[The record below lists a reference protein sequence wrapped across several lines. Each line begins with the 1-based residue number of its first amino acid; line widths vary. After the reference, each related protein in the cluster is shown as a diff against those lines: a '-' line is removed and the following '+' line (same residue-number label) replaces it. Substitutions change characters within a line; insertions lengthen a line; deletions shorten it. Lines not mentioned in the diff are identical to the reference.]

1 MLGVEL
7 FFRFSV
13 VNVDVVFSN
22 LSKDKRDY
30 KMNILVISFLAL
42 ASLSTFPAPS
52 AGTPASAAAAGDVT
66 DPKKSLA
73 AAAEAAVA
81 PINNNGLKEIW
92 QEDEREVL
100 IRNERGTKNGGAGTA
115 GKKDRKKDKNSSST
129 SSLSPQSTSSYSA
142 GAANGHH
149 QKYNKQQNTKPKP
162 SDRQQAQNS
171 QCRYTKGPWT
181 ECDAKSNTR
190 SRTLSLKKGEP
201 SCVQTRTIQKKC
213 KKACRYDKGAWSECA
228 PNGQMSRTDSLKSS
242 SDATCQASRVVNKNC
257 NQGKSKDKQNKPA
270 KAEKKEKGLRKNRQ

>member
-1 MLGVEL
+1 
-7 FFRFSV
+7 
-13 VNVDVVFSN
+13 
-22 LSKDKRDY
+22 
-30 KMNILVISFLAL
+30 MNILVISFLAL

-52 AGTPASAAAAGDVT
+52 LGTPASAAAADVS
-66 DPKKSLA
+66 DPKKSSLA

-81 PINNNGLKEIW
+81 PVNNNNLKEIW

-100 IRNERGTKNGGAGTA
+100 IRNERGTKNGGGAGTA
-115 GKKDRKKDKNSSST
+115 GKKDRKKDKTQSLSSSP
-129 SSLSPQSTSSYSA
+129 SSSPQSSPSGA
-142 GAANGHH
+142 GGSNGH

-242 SDATCQASRVVNKNC
+242 SDATCQTSRVVNKNC

-270 KAEKKEKGLRKNRQ
+270 KAEKKEKGIRKNRQ

>member
-1 MLGVEL
+1 MWLCVRSSCFLIFAACCQRLRSEPNSS
-7 FFRFSV
+7 R
-13 VNVDVVFSN
+13 
-22 LSKDKRDY
+22 RTRYY

-42 ASLSTFPAPS
+42 ASLSTFPTPS
-52 AGTPASAAAAGDVT
+52 AGTPASAADVS
-66 DPKKSLA
+66 DPKKSA
-73 AAAEAAVA
+73 AATAAA
-81 PINNNGLKEIW
+81 PVNNNGLQEFW

-115 GKKDRKKDKNSSST
+115 D
-129 SSLSPQSTSSYSA
+129 
-142 GAANGHH
+142 
-149 QKYNKQQNTKPKP
+149 
-162 SDRQQAQNS
+162 S

-242 SDATCQASRVVNKNC
+242 SDATCQTSRVVNKNC

-270 KAEKKEKGLRKNRQ
+270 KAEKKEKGIRKNRQ